1 MKWWTAQLL
10 YKMHLDLDI
19 DEAQAKEFAAFKSS
33 MLLLPPFSEGA
44 MQSWIVDAV
53 LSAQDTLAK
62 KRQYLE
68 IIKSAIRTKYANED
82 FVKRNDG
89 AKIELLASVMLD
101 SMVFAG
107 GASIPT
113 VLQIVLALTHTASSR
128 RHSSLKNMRLDSSN
142 YIWILWESLRR
153 YAPVAGVPSWQK
165 QDDGSFKHVVP
176 NLYAALQDA
185 SVFTSPLEF
194 KDRGAAVYANLKDTG
209 MSWAGPAVQRFS
221 DGTADTAAPHSHNCP
236 AQDLSF
242 RMMKAFLE
250 KFIEHGG
257 SLGWSAEDDSIS
269 VTSYGASSFKLL
281 KRGHTYETDC
291 HWFPSCNRG
300 YSRASYRWCSWGR
313 SRYTCEVA

>member
-1 MKWWTAQLL
+1 
-10 YKMHLDLDI
+10 
-19 DEAQAKEFAAFKSS
+19 
-33 MLLLPPFSEGA
+33 
-44 MQSWIVDAV
+44 VDTV
-53 LSAQDTLAK
+53 LSAQETLAK

-82 FVKRNDG
+82 FVKRNDA

-113 VLQIVLALTHTASSR
+113 VLQIVLALTHSASSR
-128 RHSSLKNMRLDSSN
+128 RHNSLENLRLDSSN
-142 YIWILWESLRR
+142 YIWILWEALRR

-194 KDRGAAVYANLKDTG
+194 KDRGAAVYAHLKDTG

-221 DGTADTAAPHSHNCP
+221 DGTSDTAAPHSHNCP

-250 KFIEHGG
+250 IFIERGG
-257 SLGWSAEDDSIS
+257 SLGWSAEDDSIT
-269 VTSYGASSFKLL
+269 VTSYGASSFTLL

-291 HWFPSCNRG
+291 HWFPSCNTG
-300 YSRASYRWCSWGR
+300 YSQVSYKWCSWGR
-313 SRYTCEVA
+313 RRYTCEVA